1 MLAPVVIFV
10 YNRLEHTK
18 KLVESLA
25 KNTLADES
33 EIFIFSDAAKNENA
47 TQKVAE
53 VREYIKTL
61 EQSEYFKSVMVI
73 YAENNQGL
81 AKSVISGVDRIIRE
95 YGKVIVLEDDLV
107 LSPHFLEFM
116 NQSLEK
122 YPKEPRVFSVSGF
135 SRDIEYLRN
144 LDVDM
149 YFAVRAQSW
158 SWGTW
163 LDRWEKID
171 WDVKDYNNF
180 KYSLSARSTFNAGGD
195 DMSSLL
201 DRQQCGKINSWAIRF
216 CYAQYKQNAYTVQ
229 PRETLV
235 ENCGQDGSGTHCNYV
250 REKSELSQDT
260 KWDLRPFNE
269 DTEINIELK
278 RTRKKIPWWKLLGS
292 YLVFVVLKGK
302 VPFV

>member
-10 YNRLEHTK
+10 YNRLEHTQR
-18 KLVESLA
+18 LVESLA
-25 KNTLADES
+25 KNTLAAES
-33 EIFIFSDAAKNENA
+33 EIFIFSDAAKNDNA
-47 TQKVAE
+47 KQKVDA
-53 VREYIKTL
+53 VREYIKAL
-61 EQSEYFKSVMVI
+61 EQSKDFKSVKAI

-81 AKSVISGVDRIIRE
+81 AKSVISGVDRIIQE

-122 YPKEPRVFSVSGF
+122 YQKEPRVFSVSGF

-171 WDVKDYNNF
+171 WDVKDYNKF
-180 KYSLSARSTFNAGGD
+180 KYSLSARSAFNAGGD

-235 ENCGQDGSGTHCNYV
+235 GNCGQDGSGTHCNYV
-250 REKSELSQDT
+250 REKSELSQEA
-260 KWDLRPFNE
+260 KWDLRPFSE
-269 DTEINIELK
+269 DTEINAELK

-292 YLVFVVLKGK
+292 YLFFVVLKRK